1 MNAPKMKN
9 LPVPSEHAIR
19 VMKWLLGVAVVALLL
34 WVIYLVA
41 QVSDRADG
49 LSEQLEVAQ
58 SERAD
63 LEQVN
68 EQQSK
73 DIDKRG
79 SAIRTANT
87 RLKDAGKA
95 PVTIP
100 DQAVSVPKVDGQ
112 PVLTS
117 SDVLT
122 LIEAEVKSQHPD
134 LTAAQKR
141 SLTDSAAVKAAARV
155 PAPEDGADGKDGT
168 DAPSL
173 DDLRAIIRAEVAK
186 IPVPADG
193 KDGTSPSATQVSA
206 AITTLCGG
214 SCKGEKGDTGAASE
228 IPGPAGA
235 DSQVPGPMG
244 PIGPIGP
251 GGAQGDR
258 GEDGDD
264 GTDGRS
270 ITAIACDESG
280 DWQITFSDDTT
291 STITGPCRVV
301 TPEPDPTP
309 EPSPTST
316 EPTPTSTTGPTP
328 TP

>member
-1 MNAPKMKN
+1 MNEPKVKN
-9 LPVPSEHAIR
+9 LPVPSEDTLRA
-19 VMKWLLGVAVVALLL
+19 MKWLLGVAVAALLV

-41 QVSDRADG
+41 QVNDRADD
-49 LSEQLEVAQ
+49 LSSRLEVAQ

-63 LEQVN
+63 LERVN
-68 EQQSK
+68 EEQSK

-87 RLKDAGKA
+87 RLKDAGKP

-134 LTAAQKR
+134 LTTAQKEA
-141 SLTDSAAVKAAARV
+141 LTSSAAVKAAARI

-173 DDLRAIIRAEVAK
+173 DDLRPIIRAEVAK
-186 IPVPADG
+186 IPAPSDG
-193 KDGTSPSATQVSA
+193 QDGRTPSAEEVAA

-214 SCKGEKGDTGAASE
+214 DCG
-228 IPGPAGA
+228 GPAGA
-235 DSQVPGPMG
+235 DGKAGV
-244 PIGPIGP
+244 
-251 GGAQGDR
+251 
-258 GEDGDD
+258 DGQDGVD
-264 GTDGRS
+264 GTDGRDGVDGTNGVDGKAGQDGKDGRS
-270 ITAIACDESG
+270 ITAVSCDAAG
-280 DWQITFSDDTT
+280 DWQITFSDGTT

-301 TPEPDPTP
+301 TPEPTPDPTTP
-309 EPSPTST
+309 DPTTT
-316 EPTPTSTTGPTP
+316 EPTPTSTTGPTS
-328 TP
+328 TH

>member
-1 MNAPKMKN
+1 MNELKVKN
-9 LPVPSEHAIR
+9 LPVPSERTIR
-19 VMKWLLGVAVVALLL
+19 VMKWLLGVAVAALLV

-49 LSEQLEVAQ
+49 LSDQLEVAQ

-63 LEQVN
+63 LERVN
-68 EQQSK
+68 EQQSE

-87 RLKDAGKA
+87 RLKDAGKP

-141 SLTDSAAVKAAARV
+141 SLTDSAAVKASARI
-155 PAPEDGADGKDGT
+155 PAPEDGADGEDGT

-173 DDLRAIIRAEVAK
+173 DDLRPIIRAEVAK

-193 KDGTSPSATQVSA
+193 QDGTSPSATQVSA

-214 SCKGEKGDTGAASE
+214 SCKGEKGDTGPASE

-235 DSQVPGPMG
+235 DSQVPGP
-244 PIGPIGP
+244 
-251 GGAQGDR
+251 QGVTGND
-258 GEDGDD
+258 GKDGKDGDKGD
-264 GTDGRS
+264 TGDTGAPGRGITSISCGTDG
-270 ITAIACDESG
+270 
-280 DWQITFSDDTT
+280 DWVFTFTDDTT
-291 STITGPCRVV
+291 TTITGPCRVV
-301 TPEPDPTP
+301 TPDPEPTPDPTP
-309 EPSPTST
+309 T